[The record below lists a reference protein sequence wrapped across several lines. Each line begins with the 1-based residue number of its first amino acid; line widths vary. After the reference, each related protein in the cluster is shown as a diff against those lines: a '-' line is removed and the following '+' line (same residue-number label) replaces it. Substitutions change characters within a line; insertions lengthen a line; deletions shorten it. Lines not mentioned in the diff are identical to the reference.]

1 MSNPEETIQEAIW
14 LLRDITH
21 EISLGNEVKDSEEIV
36 KAVAP
41 HLLRSL
47 RVALRMVQNEPEL
60 ATSSSYGCAW
70 EISLATS
77 LLPFIKSAEETFD
90 APVQDEEPEE

>member
-1 MSNPEETIQEAIW
+1 MSNPEEVIQEAIW

-21 EISLGNEVKDSEEIV
+21 EISLGNKVENSEEIV

-47 RVALRMVQNEPEL
+47 RVALRMVQDDPKS

-70 EISLATS
+70 ELGLAQA
-77 LLPFIKSAEETFD
+77 LIPFSVDKEED
-90 APVQDEEPEE
+90 LDPPVQDEEPEE

>member
-1 MSNPEETIQEAIW
+1 MKTPEDTIQEAIW

-21 EISLGNEVKDSEEIV
+21 EISLGNEVKNSEEIV

-47 RVALRMVQNEPEL
+47 RVALRMVQTEPEL
-60 ATSSSYGCAW
+60 ATSNSYGCAW
-70 EISLATS
+70 EVGLAQA
-77 LLPFIKSAEETFD
+77 LLPFATDEDENFD
-90 APVQDEEPEE
+90 PPVQDEEPEE

>member
-1 MSNPEETIQEAIW
+1 MSNPEDVLQEAIW

-47 RVALRMVQNEPEL
+47 RVALRMVQTDPSM
-60 ATSSSYGCAW
+60 ATSSSYGCSW
-70 EISLATS
+70 ELSLATS
-77 LLPFIKSAEETFD
+77 LLPFIKSEEDFD
-90 APVQDEEPEE
+90 APIQEEEPEE